1 MDEDNRSAL
10 EEEVLC
16 VSMAAAVLV
25 LEQELCMKTLGMGVT
40 GDYICIY
47 IYLFH
52 V

>member
-16 VSMAAAVLV
+16 VSVAAAVLV
-25 LEQELCMKTLGMGVT
+25 EQELCMKTLGMGVT